1 MFIGKV
7 VGNVVCTMKE
17 DRLAGIKLLL
27 IQMQTPDGKNKGG
40 LQVALDGIG
49 VCGIGDLVYLTKGKE
64 AALPFQNKTV
74 PTDLSV
80 VGIIDTINLGQGV
93 E

>member
-7 VGNVVCTMKE
+7 IGNVVCTIKD
-17 DRLAGIKLLL
+17 DRLTGVKLLVV
-27 IQMQTPDGKNKGG
+27 QRQTPCGKPTGS

-49 VCGIGDLVYLTKGKE
+49 VSGVGDLVYLTKGKE
-64 AALPFQNKTV
+64 AALPFSDKTI
-74 PTDLSV
+74 PTDLAV
-80 VGIIDTINLGQGV
+80 TGIIDTINLNK

>member
-7 VGNVVCTMKE
+7 VGNIVCTRKDE
-17 DRLAGIKLLL
+17 KLEGIKLLL
-27 IQMQTPDGKNKGG
+27 ISMQSPDGKDKGG

-49 VCGIGDLVYLTKGKE
+49 VSGIGDHVFLTKGKE
-64 AALPFQNKTV
+64 AALPFPDKTI
-74 PTDLSV
+74 PTELSV
-80 VGIIDTINLGQGV
+80 IGIIDKINLQK